1 MTSDRSSCFPTCGP
15 RSTQT
20 TCGSSRSRRRRHDR
34 FCTCWRSSP
43 GNVRPAVGSIQLVR
57 GLAEGFPRLY
67 SFIEDLRCIE
77 EVSQLRIEDIVREF
91 PEYRVTV
98 RGDHLA
104 IHPAGTGQ
112 PVVEAR
118 HVALASETVPL
129 PPDILM
135 DTPDVVVKA
144 TRSGTI
150 RVLTNRD
157 EADPL
162 ERSRAPLAYRIVR
175 PGTIGR
181 GGQSV
186 RLRGESDLRCSLLPL
201 PVRLDRDAASRG
213 HPVDRTVA
221 AAVLGAAVRASQTG
235 ASHPDSFGGV
245 QHRAQPAGPGE
256 YRRFGARSNTSTAS
270 RESSAKA
277 SPCRNSSR

>member
-1 MTSDRSSCFPTCGP
+1 MLAQFT
-15 RSTQT
+15 
-20 TCGSSRSRRRRHDR
+20 
-34 FCTCWRSSP
+34 
-43 GNVRPAVGSIQLVR
+43 GNVRPAVGSIHLVR

-157 EADPL
+157 EADPAGATPCAP
-162 ERSRAPLAYRIVR
+162 RIPYRPTRDHRPRRAEL
-175 PGTIGR
+175 
-181 GGQSV
+181 

-256 YRRFGARSNTSTAS
+256 YRTCGARSNASTAS
-270 RESSAKA
+270 RESSGKA